1 LEKEEEMLSM
11 RELIPWTRGRDVP
24 SERVI
29 EHPLVMFQ
37 REVDRLFEEFRRGFD
52 FPTLTRG
59 ERTGGYLA
67 PRIDI
72 SEKDDEI
79 IVWAELPG
87 LEEKD
92 VDITLTD
99 NVLLIRGE
107 KKQEKEERERSYTYT
122 ERSYGSFERRI
133 PIDAEVL
140 SDKVSAVFKNGVLTV
155 TLPKSPEARKHV
167 RRIPIGGAIE
177 SEKKAA

>member
-1 LEKEEEMLSM
+1 MLNV
-11 RELIPWTRGRDVP
+11 RELIPWSRGREVP
-24 SERVI
+24 SERTI
-29 EHPLVMFQ
+29 EHPLMMFQ
-37 REVDRLFEEFRRGFD
+37 REMDRLFEEFRRGFD
-52 FPTLTRG
+52 LPTLARG
-59 ERTGGYLA
+59 ERTGGYIS

-79 IVWAELPG
+79 LVSAELPG

-92 VDITLTD
+92 VDVTLSD

-107 KKQEKEERERSYTYT
+107 KKLEKEEKERGYTYT

-155 TLPKSPEARKHV
+155 TLPKSPEAQKHV
-167 RRIPIGGAIE
+167 RRIPIGGAAE
-177 SEKKAA
+177 SAAKAA

>member
-1 LEKEEEMLSM
+1 LEKEEKMLSM
-11 RELIPWTRGRDVP
+11 RDLIPWTRGREVP
-24 SERVI
+24 GERAI

-37 REVDRLFEEFRRGFD
+37 REMDRLFEEFRRGFD
-52 FPTLTRG
+52 LPTLTRG
-59 ERTGGYLA
+59 ERIGGYLA
-67 PRIDI
+67 PRIDV

-79 IVWAELPG
+79 IVSAELPG

-92 VDITLTD
+92 VDVTLTD

-107 KKQEKEERERSYTYT
+107 KKQEKEERERGYTYT

-140 SDKVSAVFKNGVLTV
+140 ADKVSAGFKNGVLTV
-155 TLPKSPEARKHV
+155 TLPKSPEAQKHV